1 MRANHRIPKKLNT
14 HAAKLNALKDAKEF
28 ELISYG
34 KAIGLRLMAVAANH
48 KQNIANDRLIEMI
61 AYANYLLMT
70 EVNADAEN
78 ATEQIMQYLDKVM
91 GEDWEDKAD
100 KLCEKM
106 CEEWRKEHG

>member
-1 MRANHRIPKKLNT
+1 MK
-14 HAAKLNALKDAKEF
+14 AKGPRQIRTYAERRNALRLATEQ

-61 AYANYLLMT
+61 AYANFLLMT

-91 GEDWEDKAD
+91 GEGWEDKAD

-106 CEEWRKEHG
+106 VEEWRVEHGE

>member
-1 MRANHRIPKKLNT
+1 MK
-14 HAAKLNALKDAKEF
+14 AKGPRQIRTLAERRNALRLATEQ

-48 KQNIANDRLIEMI
+48 KQNIANDRLIELI
-61 AYANYLLMT
+61 AYANFLLMT

-91 GEDWEDKAD
+91 GEDWEEKAE
-100 KLCEKM
+100 KLCEEMVK
-106 CEEWRKEHG
+106 EWRAAHG